1 MDRSALALQRAIN
14 PSVDEEGLI
23 QDSIFSIL
31 GELRCVVVSH
41 PQSRLPDLAVVLCHG
56 YGAPGHDLVPLANEI
71 LTAEP
76 NLAERVRFV
85 FPEAPLSLASLG
97 YPEGR
102 AWWPLD
108 VERLARVGPADIA
121 QLQDEAPEGL
131 HRARRLLIG
140 LLQQLSLQTGLPL
153 SKIVVGG
160 FSQGAML
167 ATDAALH
174 LEERPAGL
182 VVLSGTLICR
192 REWAVR
198 ARARAGL
205 GVLQTHGRQDPLLP
219 FAGAEALRDLLVE
232 AGLSVEF
239 LPFEGGHTIPRQAL
253 KRLADFLANRLL
265 DDNDKLRPR

>member
-1 MDRSALALQRAIN
+1 MRT
-14 PSVDEEGLI
+14 EGFI
-23 QDSIFSIL
+23 QESIFTVL

-41 PQSRLPDLAVVLCHG
+41 PRTRHPHLAVVLCHG

-76 NLAERVRFV
+76 KLAERVRFV
-85 FPEAPLSLASLG
+85 FPEAPVSLAPLG

-108 VERLARVGPADIA
+108 LDRLTRLDPAGIA
-121 QLQDEAPEGL
+121 QLQDAAPEGL
-131 HRARRLLIG
+131 HRVRRLLIG

-153 SKIVVGG
+153 NKIVVGG

-182 VVLSGTLICR
+182 VVMSGALICR
-192 REWAVR
+192 REWAAR

-219 FAGAEALRDLLVE
+219 FAGGEALRDLLVE

-239 LPFEGGHTIPRQAL
+239 LPFEGGHAIPRQAL
-253 KRLADFLANRLL
+253 KRLADFLANRMRGEN
-265 DDNDKLRPR
+265 DDNDKVESR

>member
-1 MDRSALALQRAIN
+1 MGT
-14 PSVDEEGLI
+14 EG
-23 QDSIFSIL
+23 SIPESIVTIL

-41 PQSRLPDLAVVLCHG
+41 PRSRLPHLAVVLCHG
-56 YGAPGHDLVPLANEI
+56 YGAPGRDLVPLANEI
-71 LTAEP
+71 LIAEP
-76 NLAERVRFV
+76 NLAEHVRFV
-85 FPEAPLSLASLG
+85 FPEAPVSLASLG

-108 VERLARVGPADIA
+108 IERLARLDRSDLAR
-121 QLQDEAPEGL
+121 LQDEAPEGL
-131 HRARRLLIG
+131 PRARRLLIG
-140 LLQQLSLQTGLPL
+140 LLQQVSLQMGLPL
-153 SKIVVGG
+153 NKVVVGG

-182 VVLSGTLICR
+182 VVLSGALLCR
-192 REWAVR
+192 KEWAVR
-198 ARARAGL
+198 ARTRAGL
-205 GVLQTHGRQDPLLP
+205 AVLQTHGRQDPLLP

-253 KRLADFLANRLL
+253 KRL
-265 DDNDKLRPR
+265 